1 MLATSGLAFLAGV
14 LSTLSP
20 CVLPLLPLV
29 LGSAASAH
37 RLGPLALALGLASSF
52 VVVGLFVATIGFS
65 IGVDADV
72 FRIVAAALM
81 ILVGAVLIGPLL
93 QSRLAL
99 AAGPV
104 SHWAGQ
110 RLGGLSASGLRGQ
123 FGVGVL
129 LGVAWS
135 PCVGPTLGAAS
146 LLASQAEDLPR
157 VAATMLLF
165 GLGASSPL
173 LAVGMLSREAMS
185 KARDH
190 VLSAGQSLKTALGV
204 AFVLVGA
211 SIVTGADKPIETA
224 LVEASPQWLTDLTTR
239 Y

>member
-1 MLATSGLAFLAGV
+1 MLATLGLAYLAGV

-29 LGSAASAH
+29 IGAAAATH
-37 RLGPLALALGLASSF
+37 RLGPLALALGLASAF

-65 IGVDADV
+65 IGLDADV
-72 FRIVAAALM
+72 FRMVAAALM
-81 ILVGAVLIGPLL
+81 IALGAVLIVPVLG
-93 QSRLAL
+93 SRLAL

-104 SHWAGQ
+104 SRWASQ
-110 RLGGLSASGLRGQ
+110 RLTGFSAAGLPGQ

-146 LLASQAEDLPR
+146 LLASQAKDLPR

-173 LAVGMLSREAMS
+173 LAAGILSAEVMS
-185 KARDH
+185 KARRH
-190 VLSAGQSLKTALGV
+190 AVSAGRGLKAALGIV
-204 AFVLVGA
+204 FMLIGA
-211 SIVTGADKPIETA
+211 AIVTGADKAIETA

>member
-1 MLATSGLAFLAGV
+1 MLATLGLAYLAGA
-14 LSTLSP
+14 LSILSP
-20 CVLPLLPLV
+20 CVLPLLPIV

-37 RLGPLALALGLASSF
+37 RLGPLALALGLASAF

-65 IGVDADV
+65 IGIDGDV
-72 FRIVAAALM
+72 FRIIAATLM
-81 ILVGAVLIGPLL
+81 IIVGAVLVVPVF
-93 QSRLAL
+93 QSRFAQ
-99 AAGPV
+99 AAGPM
-104 SHWAGQ
+104 SHWAGE
-110 RLGGLSASGLRGQ
+110 RLAGFSASGLRGQ

-146 LLASQAEDLPR
+146 LLASQAQELPQ

-165 GLGASSPL
+165 GLGASTPL
-173 LAVGMLSREAMS
+173 LAVGLLSREFMAT
-185 KARDH
+185 ARDR
-190 VLSAGQSLKTALGV
+190 LLAAGQNLKAALGV

-211 SIVTGADKPIETA
+211 AIVTGIDKKLETT

-239 Y
+239 F

>member
-1 MLATSGLAFLAGV
+1 MFATLGLAYLAGL

-37 RLGPLALALGLASSF
+37 RFGPLALALGLASSF
-52 VVVGLFVATIGFS
+52 VIVGLFVATIGFS
-65 IGVDADV
+65 IGIDADV
-72 FRIVAAALM
+72 FRIVAATLM
-81 ILVGAVLIGPLL
+81 IVIGAVLIVPLF
-93 QSRLAL
+93 QARLAL
-99 AAGPV
+99 AAGPL
-104 SHWAGQ
+104 SQWANA
-110 RLGGLSASGLRGQ
+110 RLAGFSASGLRGQ

-146 LLASQAEDLPR
+146 LLASQAKDLPR

-173 LAVGMLSREAMS
+173 LAVGILSRAAMS
-185 KARDH
+185 KAREH
-190 VLSAGQSLKTALGV
+190 VLSAGQSLNAALGIT
-204 AFVLVGA
+204 FVVIGA
-211 SIVTGADKPIETA
+211 AIVTGADKQIETV

-239 Y
+239 F

>member
-1 MLATSGLAFLAGV
+1 MFATLGLAYLAGL

-29 LGSAASAH
+29 VGAAASAH

-65 IGVDADV
+65 IGIDADV

-81 ILVGAVLIGPLL
+81 ILVGAVLIMPLL

-146 LLASQAEDLPR
+146 LLASQAKDLPR

-173 LAVGMLSREAMS
+173 LAIGMLSREAMS

-190 VLSAGQSLKTALGV
+190 VLSAGRHLKAALGA

-211 SIVTGADKPIETA
+211 AIVTGADKQIEAA
-224 LVEASPQWLTDLTTR
+224 LVDASPQWLTELTTR
-239 Y
+239 F

>member
-1 MLATSGLAFLAGV
+1 MLATLGLAFLAGV

-20 CVLPLLPLV
+20 CVLPLIPVV
-29 LGSAASAH
+29 LGAAASAH

-52 VVVGLFVATIGFS
+52 VMVGLFAATIGFS
-65 IGVDADV
+65 IGLDADM
-72 FRIVAAALM
+72 FRLVAAALM
-81 ILVGAVLIGPLL
+81 IIVGAVLIVPLF

-99 AAGPV
+99 AAGPA
-104 SHWAGQ
+104 SHWANE
-110 RLGGLSASGLRGQ
+110 RLAGLSSAGLAGQ

-146 LLASQAEDLPR
+146 LLASQAKDLPR

-173 LAVGMLSREAMS
+173 LVIGILSRELMS
-185 KARDH
+185 KARDRL
-190 VLSAGQSLKTALGV
+190 LSAGQYLKTALGIV
-204 AFVLVGA
+204 FVLIGA
-211 SIVTGADKPIETA
+211 SIVTGIDRHIETA
-224 LVEASPQWLTDLTTR
+224 LVEASPQWLTELTTR
-239 Y
+239 F

>member
-1 MLATSGLAFLAGV
+1 MLATLGLAFLAGV

-20 CVLPLLPLV
+20 CVLPLLPVV
-29 LGSAASAH
+29 LGAAASAH

-65 IGVDADV
+65 IGIDADV
-72 FRIVAAALM
+72 FRSIAAALM
-81 ILVGAVLIGPLL
+81 ILVGAVLIVPLF

-104 SHWAGQ
+104 SNWANE
-110 RLGGLSASGLRGQ
+110 RIAGLSAAGLAGQ
-123 FGVGVL
+123 IGVGVL

-146 LLASQAEDLPR
+146 LLASQEQELPR

-165 GLGASSPL
+165 GFGAASPL
-173 LAVGMLSREAMS
+173 LFVGVLSRAVMLRV
-185 KARDH
+185 RDRL
-190 VLSAGQSLKTALGV
+190 LSAGQHLKAALGL
-204 AFVLVGA
+204 AFVLIGTA
-211 SIVTGADKPIETA
+211 IVTGADKSIETA

>member
-1 MLATSGLAFLAGV
+1 MFATLGLAYLAGV

-20 CVLPLLPLV
+20 CVLPLLPFV

-52 VVVGLFVATIGFS
+52 VIVGLFAATIGFS
-65 IGVDADV
+65 IGIDGDV
-72 FRIVAAALM
+72 LRMVAAALM
-81 ILVGAVLIGPLL
+81 ILVGAVLIVPLF

-104 SHWAGQ
+104 SHWANE
-110 RLGGLSASGLRGQ
+110 RLAGFSAAGLRGQ

-146 LLASQAEDLPR
+146 LLASQAKDLPR
-157 VAATMLLF
+157 VAATMLVF

-173 LAVGMLSREAMS
+173 LVVGILSREVML

-190 VLSAGQSLKTALGV
+190 VLSAGQRLRAALGI

-211 SIVTGADKPIETA
+211 SIVTGADKQIETA

-239 Y
+239 F